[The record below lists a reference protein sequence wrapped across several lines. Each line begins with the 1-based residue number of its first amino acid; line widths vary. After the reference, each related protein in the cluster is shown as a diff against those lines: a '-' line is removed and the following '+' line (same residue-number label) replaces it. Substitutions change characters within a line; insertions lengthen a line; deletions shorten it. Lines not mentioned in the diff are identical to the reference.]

1 MSLYALEKGDKGCQR
16 VTLNDWKCRNEQ
28 SLNTSDKLMS
38 VSALEREDASIL
50 RSAARIQTKW
60 DRYQNEKLLSD
71 RVSLVQEWLRT
82 LERSHAAAEHERM
95 ALSEVKKY
103 LETYLNEALL
113 PPLDVIAQCLYLR
126 DQRRPDE
133 LTVDPVTARLKDEL
147 QTYETH
153 KGILSALNADAWS
166 MVDSLSTLID
176 SLRFNISEQTTA
188 LDIDTNML
196 ALTTDSPGLARR
208 PEPDRVPPKSSAP
221 ESWLFHCQELVE
233 KQGKECQQ
241 SRALRETM
249 LRAVEDARNANWA
262 RQDETCASFR
272 QRVHEIKIAIDRLK
286 RQTEMIL
293 AEMEKLDEEIHQLEQ
308 ADESLE
314 LPRALCETRHEGR
327 TSRPAGP
334 QRCQD
339 EPQENLAVESAT
351 LALSQAKLQQ
361 RTEYARSAYES
372 LRTQLSKVELD
383 MEDKNR
389 ALALEMRCLAS
400 RSQLGH
406 AEEQVTQSHSSQL

>member
-1 MSLYALEKGDKGCQR
+1 MSLYALEKGEKGCQR

-28 SLNTSDKLMS
+28 ILNTSDKLMS
-38 VSALEREDASIL
+38 VSALEREDGSIL

-166 MVDSLSTLID
+166 MVDTLSTLID
-176 SLRFNISEQTTA
+176 TLRFNISEQTTA
-188 LDIDTNML
+188 LDIDTNTL

-233 KQGKECQQ
+233 RQGKECQQ
-241 SRALRETM
+241 SRALRENM

-286 RQTEMIL
+286 RQREMVFIINRINL
-293 AEMEKLDEEIHQLEQ
+293 K
-308 ADESLE
+308 ES
-314 LPRALCETRHEGR
+314 
-327 TSRPAGP
+327 
-334 QRCQD
+334 
-339 EPQENLAVESAT
+339 
-351 LALSQAKLQQ
+351 K
-361 RTEYARSAYES
+361 
-372 LRTQLSKVELD
+372 
-383 MEDKNR
+383 
-389 ALALEMRCLAS
+389 
-400 RSQLGH
+400 
-406 AEEQVTQSHSSQL
+406 